1 MPSPTPQPQPIS
13 LTHSDPVSNGIL
25 QPDAPRLLPQS
36 AVNGAK
42 PNENVVGASPGP
54 SISEGKQ
61 KAKEVMAAS
70 GVALGPPSIDQ
81 KKTISEKGARR
92 TETASNG
99 SVSSRKRSRSGTR
112 ISHGVKSEAVSEDPQ
127 RRKNAMLMEQYVGR
141 TQLHSAATIHCADA
155 HDDMIA
161 KKRDEK
167 NHYLSL
173 RERGDPRGRLLDPA
187 AVYGKGYDGRYA
199 NPATNLPSYANTP
212 DNHPS
217 RALKILYPH
226 ERRRAGG
233 KKTRELRI
241 PKKDLA
247 TQSEQ
252 FEELVPIRID
262 IEWDKVRLRDT
273 FTWNLHDRVVTPMQY
288 AQQTIEDLQLPIEQC
303 GPLIQQFAASIQEQI
318 QDFYPPIF
326 IEEEALDPH
335 LPYTAYKDD
344 EMRIL
349 VKLNITIGQHTL
361 VDQFEW
367 DVNNP
372 LNSPEQFAEQM
383 TNDLSLSGEF
393 TTAIAHSIREQ
404 SQLFIRSLYVTGHPF
419 DGRPVE
425 DQELK
430 AAFLPSPLPSSFR
443 PYQAAKEYMP
453 YIYTLNEAE
462 LEKTELSI
470 SREERRQ
477 KRSVNR
483 RGGPALPDLKDRRR
497 TVRTMVVSS
506 VLPYAAESVE
516 DSRLF
521 KRAPT
526 TSGRGRRPGFGQKDD
541 LDDSEESESEGS
553 APNSP
558 AIPPHLL
565 SGTARTRGMRGAATV
580 AQAAMRGT
588 LGRSATPESSN
599 LHHHETRTSGRR
611 FGAKDYRED
620 SVDDSPS
627 KFIITLRVGRE
638 RLRQFVRDLK
648 ARAKSEHLSSIV
660 STPGHRRSKS
670 ITPSQGTPSQG
681 TMGPPPTTPGIQP
694 IQQPRTPAG
703 GTPQK
708 DGQAPASGTK
718 PSHPHAAQIG
728 RVDAIGPPS
737 EQNPIVS
744 SSISLISCSSG
755 ATISHSDMFVATSAR
770 MAHPSPLQTAA
781 AGAL

>member
-1 MPSPTPQPQPIS
+1 MPSPTPQIPSNPLPQP
-13 LTHSDPVSNGIL
+13 DPISNGV
-25 QPDAPRLLPQS
+25 PQLDPSGTASDS

-42 PNENVVGASPGP
+42 ANGDVLTASAGAS
-54 SISEGKQ
+54 IQEGKQ

-70 GVALGPPSIDQ
+70 GVSLGPTSKDEAKPVGEP
-81 KKTISEKGARR
+81 KTKGDTAR
-92 TETASNG
+92 SNG
-99 SVSSRKRSRSGTR
+99 SAPSRKRSRSGTR
-112 ISHGVKSEAVSEDPQ
+112 ISHERKMEPIPEESQ
-127 RRKNAMLMEQYVGR
+127 RRKNAVSMEQYVNR
-141 TQLHSAATIHCADA
+141 EQLHADA
-155 HDDMIA
+155 VATNHRWHSDLLIG
-161 KKRDEK
+161 KREEMD
-167 NHYLSL
+167 HYRSL
-173 RERGDPRGRLLDPA
+173 RIQGHPTQRLLDPSS
-187 AVYGKGYDGRYA
+187 VYGKGYDGRYA
-199 NPATNLPSYANTP
+199 NAATDTP
-212 DNHPS
+212 DG
-217 RALKILYPH
+217 RLRIQYPAD
-226 ERRRAGG
+226 RRRAGG
-233 KKTRELRI
+233 RKTRELRI
-241 PKKDLA
+241 SKKDLA

-273 FTWNLHDRVVTPMQY
+273 FTWNLHDRTVTPALF
-288 AQQTIEDLQLPIEQC
+288 AQQTIEDLQLPLDQC
-303 GPLIQQFAASIQEQI
+303 GPLIQQFAASIHEQI

-335 LPYTAYKDD
+335 LPYNAYKDD

-383 TNDLSLSGEF
+383 TNDLCLSGEF

-404 SQLFIRSLYVTGHPF
+404 SQLFVRSLYVTGHPF

-453 YIYTLNEAE
+453 YIYALNEVE

-506 VLPYAAESVE
+506 VLPYAAETLE

-526 TSGRGRRPGFGQKDD
+526 TSGRGRRPGFGHKDD
-541 LDDSEESESEGS
+541 LDDSEDSESEDS

-580 AQAAMRGT
+580 AQAAMRST
-588 LGRSATPESSN
+588 LGRSATPESAN
-599 LHHHETRTSGRR
+599 LLHHHETRTSGRR
-611 FGAKDYRED
+611 SGARDYREE
-620 SVDDSPS
+620 SVDDAPPS
-627 KFIITLRVGRE
+627 LMVKLRIPRE
-638 RLRQFVRDLK
+638 RFRQFMRDQK
-648 ARAKSEHLSSIV
+648 ARSKPEYLSSLA
-660 STPGHRRSKS
+660 STPGPHRRSKS
-670 ITPSQGTPSQG
+670 ITPSQSTPNPG
-681 TMGPPPTTPGIQP
+681 TMGPPPTTPGMQHSQP
-694 IQQPRTPAG
+694 LRTPAG
-703 GTPQK
+703 STPQRE
-708 DGQAPASGTK
+708 GQHGQSVN
-718 PSHPHAAQIG
+718 SLHPHAAQIG

-737 EQNPIVS
+737 EQNPV
-744 SSISLISCSSG
+744 
-755 ATISHSDMFVATSAR
+755 V
-770 MAHPSPLQTAA
+770 SPLTPFPFLSSPNSVVCSNARIA
-781 AGAL
+781 SPA

>member
-1 MPSPTPQPQPIS
+1 MPSPTPQTQPTSQPQLDGI
-13 LTHSDPVSNGIL
+13 SNGVAQIE
-25 QPDAPRLLPQS
+25 PSGPTADS

-42 PNENVVGASPGP
+42 PNGDVIAASTGS
-54 SISEGKQ
+54 SIQEGKQ

-70 GVALGPPSIDQ
+70 GVTLDTTQTNEA
-81 KKTISEKGARR
+81 KAASEHRGK
-92 TETASNG
+92 EVKPLSNG
-99 SVSSRKRSRSGTR
+99 STPSRKRSRSGTR
-112 ISHGVKSEAVSEDPQ
+112 ISHTQ
-127 RRKNAMLMEQYVGR
+127 RIPSTPDESQKRKHAMLLDQYNER
-141 TQLHSAATIHCADA
+141 QQSHSDA
-155 HDDMIA
+155 VITGDRWHKNLLKA
-161 KKRDEK
+161 KREERD
-167 NHYLSL
+167 HYRSL
-173 RERGDPRGRLLDPA
+173 RVQGRLVDPA

-199 NPATNLPSYANTP
+199 NAATATTDRLRISNPA
-212 DNHPS
+212 D
-217 RALKILYPH
+217 RILYPAD
-226 ERRRAGG
+226 RRRAGG
-233 KKTRELRI
+233 RKTRELRI
-241 PKKDLA
+241 SKKDLA

-273 FTWNLHDRVVTPMQY
+273 FTWNLHDRTVTPALF
-288 AQQTIEDLQLPIEQC
+288 AQQTIEDLQLPLDQC
-303 GPLIQQFAASIQEQI
+303 RPLIQQFAASIHEQI

-335 LPYTAYKDD
+335 LPYNAYKDD

-393 TTAIAHSIREQ
+393 TTAVAHSIREQ
-404 SQLFIRSLYVTGHPF
+404 SQLFVRSLYVTGHPF

-453 YIYTLNEAE
+453 YIYALNETE

-506 VLPYAAESVE
+506 VLPYAAEALE

-541 LDDSEESESEGS
+541 LDDSEESESEES

-558 AIPPHLL
+558 VIPPHLL

-588 LGRSATPESSN
+588 LGRSATPETSN

-611 FGAKDYRED
+611 FGTRDYQEE
-620 SVDDSPS
+620 SVDDSPPS
-627 KFIITLRVGRE
+627 LKITLRIPRE
-638 RLRQFVRDLK
+638 RFRQFMRDQR
-648 ARAKSEHLSSIV
+648 ARPKPEHLSSLA
-660 STPGHRRSKS
+660 STPGTHRRSKS
-670 ITPSQGTPSQG
+670 ITPSQNTPNAVI
-681 TMGPPPTTPGIQP
+681 MGPPPTTPGLQHAQP
-694 IQQPRTPAG
+694 PRTPAG
-703 GTPQK
+703 GTPQR
-708 DGQAPASGTK
+708 DGQLG
-718 PSHPHAAQIG
+718 PSINPIHPHAAQIG

-737 EQNPIVS
+737 EHNPVVS
-744 SSISLISCSSG
+744 SPNFL
-755 ATISHSDMFVATSAR
+755 SAH
-770 MAHPSPLQTAA
+770 M
-781 AGAL
+781 